1 VKAIRL
7 ADSAPSPALIEED
20 VPQPQRGRGELL
32 IRVYAAELS
41 WYPTTH
47 SETGERRTRAIPGHE
62 FSGVIAAI
70 GQGAE
75 GLDTCQVLRRKGR
88 RIRALR
94 NRYPMRRA
102 AVDSST
108 R

>member
-62 FSGVIAAI
+62 FSGVIAKD
-70 GQGAE
+70 GFD
-75 GLDTCQVLRRKGR
+75 GLGFRDVTQVGCNSGRLRPSGFAFERP
-88 RIRALR
+88 ILH
-94 NRYPMRRA
+94 
-102 AVDSST
+102 AV